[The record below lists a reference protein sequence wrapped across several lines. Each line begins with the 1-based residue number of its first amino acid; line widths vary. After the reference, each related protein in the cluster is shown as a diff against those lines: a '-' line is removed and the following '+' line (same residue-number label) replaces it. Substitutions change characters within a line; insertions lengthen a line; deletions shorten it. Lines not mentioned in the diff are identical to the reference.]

1 MIDNKDIHSVEEQHT
16 AMDKVAGFT
25 YQFYCFLH
33 CLLTM
38 KRGEV
43 VSFEKWDDAAVE
55 KGNLVTMLQTKHTIK
70 VGAEG
75 KLTTL
80 SDRAADLWKAIDVW
94 RVLIVGGK
102 DGNRTKCE
110 MMDYIKSHDFVFVCN
125 KKTTDSKLPK
135 LCDALRANADT
146 NSIDALLDEI
156 TKEGKSVS
164 KSGVEVGKTKYRS
177 VQMMIDDLRNFE
189 LKGEFLKKVSFE
201 SISQDDIKKVCVDY
215 ITDCVRFSEED
226 AEKVFDDFFAD
237 AVKDLFDRADSG
249 RPLQY
254 TFEEQKK
261 RFERVFQ
268 YHREE
273 DLDFQIKMESYKKKF
288 LDLVCIQQL
297 IKVRDFSASDTIE
310 VAKNASYFYS
320 FKNRYAELIE
330 QSKILEHED
339 EEFRADAID
348 FWENEFKRAYKK
360 LKDDATEDGIVEKA
374 QDLLYE
380 VRKHELK
387 LRKKWLGLA
396 ISNGAYYYLSDEC
409 LIGWHRDWEEFFK
422 KKQDKDGQDNQQ

>member
-1 MIDNKDIHSVEEQHT
+1 MEQNNKLTTAEEQHT

-25 YQFYCFLH
+25 YQFFCFLYH
-33 CLLTM
+33 LLSM
-38 KRGEV
+38 KPGEV
-43 VSFEKWDDAAVE
+43 VSFEKWDDATVE
-55 KGNLVTMLQTKHTIK
+55 KGNLVTMYQSKHTVR
-70 VGAEG
+70 VGADDKAV
-75 KLTTL
+75 KLTN
-80 SDRAADLWKAIDVW
+80 RASDLWKAIDVW
-94 RVLIVGGK
+94 RDLTVGGNDNK
-102 DGNRTKCE
+102 RTQEE
-110 MMDYIKSHDFVFVCN
+110 MLDYIYNHEFVFVSN
-125 KKTTDSKLPK
+125 KVIGDNKVVK
-135 LCDALRANADT
+135 LCDELRNNAEDKH
-146 NSIDALLDEI
+146 IEEVLDEI
-156 TKEGKSVS
+156 TNEGRLGTDTGNKD
-164 KSGVEVGKTKYRS
+164 GRTQYRS
-177 VQMMIDDLRNFE
+177 VQMMIDE
-189 LKGEFLKKVSFE
+189 LKSFDIREQFLKKVTFE
-201 SISQDDIKKVCVDY
+201 SKSQDDIKKDCVDY
-215 ITDCVRFSEED
+215 LTDYVRFSEED
-226 AEKVFDDFFAD
+226 AKKVFEDFFAE

-249 RPLQY
+249 KPLQY

-273 DLDFQIKMESYKKKF
+273 DLNFQIQMEGYKKEF

-297 IKVRDFSASDTIE
+297 IKVRDFAASDTVE

-339 EEFRADAID
+339 EEFRADAISY
-348 FWENEFKRAYKK
+348 WENEFKRAYKK

-396 ISNGAYYYLSDEC
+396 ISNGAYYYLTDEC
-409 LIGWHRDWEEFFK
+409 LIGWHRDWKEFFK
-422 KKQDKDGQDNQQ
+422 KKHYKDG

>member
-1 MIDNKDIHSVEEQHT
+1 MEQNNKLTTAEEQHT

-25 YQFYCFLH
+25 YQFFCFLYH
-33 CLLTM
+33 LLSM
-38 KRGEV
+38 KPGEV
-43 VSFEKWDDAAVE
+43 VSFEKWDDATVE
-55 KGNLVTMLQTKHTIK
+55 KGNFVTMYQSKHTVR
-70 VGAEG
+70 VGADDKAV
-75 KLTTL
+75 KLTN
-80 SDRAADLWKAIDVW
+80 RASDLWKAIDVW
-94 RVLIVGGK
+94 LDLTVGGK
-102 DGNRTKCE
+102 DNKRTQEE
-110 MMDYIKSHDFVFVCN
+110 MLDYINNHEFVFVSN
-125 KKTTDSKLPK
+125 KGIGDNKVVK
-135 LCDALRANADT
+135 LCDELRNNAEDKH
-146 NSIDALLDEI
+146 IEEVLDEI
-156 TKEGKSVS
+156 TNEGRLGTDTGNKD
-164 KSGVEVGKTKYRS
+164 GRTQYRS
-177 VQMMIDDLRNFE
+177 VQMMIDELKSFDLRE
-189 LKGEFLKKVSFE
+189 QFLKKVTFE
-201 SISQDDIKKVCVDY
+201 SKSQDDIKKDCVDY
-215 ITDCVRFSEED
+215 ITDYVRFSEED
-226 AEKVFDDFFAD
+226 AEKVFEDFFAE

-249 RPLQY
+249 KPLQY

-273 DLDFQIKMESYKKKF
+273 DLNFQIQMEGYKKEF

-297 IKVRDFSASDTIE
+297 IKVRDFAASDTVE

-339 EEFRADAID
+339 EEFRADAISY
-348 FWENEFKRAYKK
+348 WENEFKRAYKK

-396 ISNGAYYYLSDEC
+396 ISNGAYYYLTDEC
-409 LIGWHRDWEEFFK
+409 LIGWHRDWKEFFK
-422 KKQDKDGQDNQQ
+422 KKYYKDG

>member
-1 MIDNKDIHSVEEQHT
+1 MEQNNKLTTAEEQHT

-25 YQFYCFLH
+25 YQFFCFLYH
-33 CLLTM
+33 LLSM
-38 KRGEV
+38 KPGEV
-43 VSFEKWDDAAVE
+43 VSFEKWDDATVE
-55 KGNLVTMLQTKHTIK
+55 KGKLVTMYQSKHTVR
-70 VGAEG
+70 VGADDKAV
-75 KLTTL
+75 KLTN
-80 SDRAADLWKAIDVW
+80 RASDLWKAIDVW
-94 RVLIVGGK
+94 RDLTVGGNDNK
-102 DGNRTKCE
+102 RTQEE
-110 MMDYIKSHDFVFVCN
+110 MLDYIYNHEFVFVSN
-125 KKTTDSKLPK
+125 KVIGDNKVVK
-135 LCDALRANADT
+135 LCDELRNNAEDKH
-146 NSIDALLDEI
+146 IEEVLDEI
-156 TKEGKSVS
+156 TNEGRLGTDTGNKD
-164 KSGVEVGKTKYRS
+164 GRTQYRS
-177 VQMMIDDLRNFE
+177 VQMMIDELKSFDLRE
-189 LKGEFLKKVSFE
+189 QFLKKVTFE
-201 SISQDDIKKVCVDY
+201 SKSQDDIKKDCVDY
-215 ITDCVRFSEED
+215 ITDYVRFSEED
-226 AEKVFDDFFAD
+226 AEKVFEDFFAE

-249 RPLQY
+249 KPLQY

-273 DLDFQIKMESYKKKF
+273 DLNFQIQMEGYKKEF

-297 IKVRDFSASDTIE
+297 IKVRDFAASDTVE

-339 EEFRADAID
+339 EEFRADAISY
-348 FWENEFKRAYKK
+348 WENEFKRAYKK

-396 ISNGAYYYLSDEC
+396 ISNGAYYYLTDEC
-409 LIGWHRDWEEFFK
+409 LIGWHRDWKEFFK
-422 KKQDKDGQDNQQ
+422 KKYYKDG

>member
-1 MIDNKDIHSVEEQHT
+1 MEQNNKLTTAEEQHT

-25 YQFYCFLH
+25 YQFFCFLYH
-33 CLLTM
+33 LLSM
-38 KRGEV
+38 KPGEV
-43 VSFEKWDDAAVE
+43 VSFEKWDDATVE
-55 KGNLVTMLQTKHTIK
+55 KGKLVTMYQSKHTVR
-70 VGAEG
+70 VGADDKAV
-75 KLTTL
+75 KLTN
-80 SDRAADLWKAIDVW
+80 RASDLWKAIDVW
-94 RVLIVGGK
+94 RDLTVGGNDNK
-102 DGNRTKCE
+102 RTQEE
-110 MMDYIKSHDFVFVCN
+110 MLDYIYSHEFVFVSN
-125 KKTTDSKLPK
+125 KVIGDNKVVK
-135 LCDALRANADT
+135 LCDELRNNAEDKH
-146 NSIDALLDEI
+146 IEEVLDEI
-156 TKEGKSVS
+156 TNEGRLGTDTGNKD
-164 KSGVEVGKTKYRS
+164 GRTQYRS
-177 VQMMIDDLRNFE
+177 VQMMIDELKSFDLRE
-189 LKGEFLKKVSFE
+189 QFLKKVTFE
-201 SISQDDIKKVCVDY
+201 SKSQDDIKKDCVDY
-215 ITDCVRFSEED
+215 ITDYVRFSEED
-226 AEKVFDDFFAD
+226 AEKVFEDFFAE

-249 RPLQY
+249 KPLQY

-273 DLDFQIKMESYKKKF
+273 DLNFQIQMEGYKKEF

-297 IKVRDFSASDTIE
+297 IKVRDFAASDTVE

-339 EEFRADAID
+339 EEFRADAISY
-348 FWENEFKRAYKK
+348 WENEFKRAYKK

-396 ISNGAYYYLSDEC
+396 ISNGAYYYLTDEC
-409 LIGWHRDWEEFFK
+409 LIGWHRDWKEFFK
-422 KKQDKDGQDNQQ
+422 KKYYKDG

>member
-1 MIDNKDIHSVEEQHT
+1 MEQNNKLTTAEEQHT

-25 YQFYCFLH
+25 YQFFCFLYH
-33 CLLTM
+33 LLSM
-38 KRGEV
+38 KPGEV
-43 VSFEKWDDAAVE
+43 VSFEKWDDATVE
-55 KGNLVTMLQTKHTIK
+55 KGNLVTMYQSKHTVR
-70 VGAEG
+70 VGADDKAV
-75 KLTTL
+75 KLTN
-80 SDRAADLWKAIDVW
+80 RASDLWKAIDVW
-94 RVLIVGGK
+94 RDLTVGGNDNK
-102 DGNRTKCE
+102 RTQEE
-110 MMDYIKSHDFVFVCN
+110 MLDYIYNHEFVFVSN
-125 KKTTDSKLPK
+125 KVIGDNKVVK
-135 LCDALRANADT
+135 LCDELRNNAEDKH
-146 NSIDALLDEI
+146 IEEVLDEI
-156 TKEGKSVS
+156 TNEGRLGTDTGNKD
-164 KSGVEVGKTKYRS
+164 GRTQYRS
-177 VQMMIDDLRNFE
+177 VQMMIDELKSFDLRE
-189 LKGEFLKKVSFE
+189 QFLKKVTFE
-201 SISQDDIKKVCVDY
+201 SKSQDDIKKDCVDY
-215 ITDCVRFSEED
+215 ITDYVRFSEED
-226 AEKVFDDFFAD
+226 AEKVFEDFFAE

-249 RPLQY
+249 KPLQY

-273 DLDFQIKMESYKKKF
+273 DLNFQIQMEGYKKEF

-297 IKVRDFSASDTIE
+297 IKVRDFAASDTVE

-339 EEFRADAID
+339 EEFRADAISY
-348 FWENEFKRAYKK
+348 WENEFKRAYKK

-396 ISNGAYYYLSDEC
+396 ISNGAYYYLTDEC
-409 LIGWHRDWEEFFK
+409 LIGWHRDWKEFFK
-422 KKQDKDGQDNQQ
+422 KKYYKDG

>member
-1 MIDNKDIHSVEEQHT
+1 MEQNNKLTTAEEQHT

-25 YQFYCFLH
+25 YQFFCFLYH
-33 CLLTM
+33 LLSM
-38 KRGEV
+38 KPGEV
-43 VSFEKWDDAAVE
+43 VSFEKWDDATVE
-55 KGNLVTMLQTKHTIK
+55 KGNLVTMYQSKHTVR
-70 VGAEG
+70 VGADDKVV
-75 KLTTL
+75 KLTN
-80 SDRAADLWKAIDVW
+80 RASDLWKAIDVW
-94 RVLIVGGK
+94 RDLTVGGNDNK
-102 DGNRTKCE
+102 RTQEE
-110 MMDYIKSHDFVFVCN
+110 MLDYIYNHDFVFVSN
-125 KKTTDSKLPK
+125 KVIGDNKVVK
-135 LCDALRANADT
+135 LCDELRNNAEDKH
-146 NSIDALLDEI
+146 IEEVLDEI
-156 TKEGKSVS
+156 TNEGRLGTDTGNKD
-164 KSGVEVGKTKYRS
+164 GRTQYRS
-177 VQMMIDDLRNFE
+177 VQMMIDELKSFDLRE
-189 LKGEFLKKVSFE
+189 QFLKKVTFE
-201 SISQDDIKKVCVDY
+201 SKSQDDIKKDCVDY
-215 ITDCVRFSEED
+215 ITDYVRFSEED
-226 AEKVFDDFFAD
+226 AEKVFEDFFAE

-249 RPLQY
+249 KPLQY

-273 DLDFQIKMESYKKKF
+273 DLNFQIQMEGYKKEF

-297 IKVRDFSASDTIE
+297 IKVRDFAASDTVE

-339 EEFRADAID
+339 EEFRADAISY
-348 FWENEFKRAYKK
+348 WENEFKRAYKK

-396 ISNGAYYYLSDEC
+396 ISNGAYYYLTDEC
-409 LIGWHRDWEEFFK
+409 LIGWHRDWKEFFK
-422 KKQDKDGQDNQQ
+422 KKYYKDG

>member
-1 MIDNKDIHSVEEQHT
+1 MEQNNKLTTVEEQHT

-25 YQFYCFLH
+25 YQFFCFLYH
-33 CLLTM
+33 LLSM
-38 KRGEV
+38 KHGEV

-55 KGNLVTMLQTKHTIK
+55 KGNLVTMYQSKHTVR
-70 VGAEG
+70 VGADDKAV
-75 KLTTL
+75 KLTN
-80 SDRAADLWKAIDVW
+80 RASDLWKAIDVW
-94 RVLIVGGK
+94 LDLTVGGK
-102 DGNRTKCE
+102 DNKRTQEE
-110 MMDYIKSHDFVFVCN
+110 MLDYINNHEFVFVSN
-125 KKTTDSKLPK
+125 KGIGDNKVVK
-135 LCDALRANADT
+135 LCDELRNNAEGKH
-146 NSIDALLDEI
+146 IDEVLDEI
-156 TKEGKSVS
+156 TNEGRL
-164 KSGVEVGKTKYRS
+164 GTDIGKKDGRTQYRS
-177 VQMMIDDLRNFE
+177 VQMMIDELKSFDLRE
-189 LKGEFLKKVSFE
+189 QFLKKVTFVSK
-201 SISQDDIKKVCVDY
+201 SQDDIKKDCVDY
-215 ITDCVRFSEED
+215 ITDYVRFSEED
-226 AEKVFDDFFAD
+226 AEKVFNDFFAE
-237 AVKDLFDRADSG
+237 AVKDLFERANSG
-249 RPLQY
+249 KPLQY

-273 DLDFQIKMESYKKKF
+273 DLDFQIKMEGYKKKF

-297 IKVRDFSASDTIE
+297 IKVRDFAASDTIE

-339 EEFRADAID
+339 EEFRADAIG

-422 KKQDKDGQDNQQ
+422 KKQDKDGQDNQK